1 MLHTNYEYQM
11 ADEAHGVGSNAHLV
25 LQLKETMTM
34 TREEFYEWLNT
45 CPDGTYKWE
54 LTADEHGFVAV
65 SFPTQEDEEES
76 TQ

>member
-1 MLHTNYEYQM
+1 
-11 ADEAHGVGSNAHLV
+11 
-25 LQLKETMTM
+25 M

-45 CPDGTYKWE
+45 CPTHNWE
-54 LTADEHGFVAV
+54 LTADEYGFVAV